1 MMKKILKEVVNA
13 IKVMLA
19 LNDVQNEA
27 ISSLIKTTE
36 EMEEEL
42 QKQKARIN
50 RLEKELSKAGED
62 MTMLKNKAWI
72 KELIEEHK
80 SHG

>member
-1 MMKKILKEVVNA
+1 MKKILKEVVNV
-13 IKVMLA
+13 IKIMLA
-19 LNDVQNEA
+19 LNDIQNEA

-42 QKQKARIN
+42 HKQKARIN

-62 MTMLKNKAWI
+62 LTMLKNKAWI

>member
-1 MMKKILKEVVNA
+1 MKKILKEVVNA